1 MCISRSWGV
10 KIIQGF
16 LHVPSIKAMMG
27 SIDHLWTSHK
37 HNSREVVHDLPK
49 GPKKE
54 APKYDMGNLGY
65 FKEET
70 EGE

>member
-1 MCISRSWGV
+1 M
-10 KIIQGF
+10 
-16 LHVPSIKAMMG
+16 PSIKAMMG